1 MTYTLCTLIP
11 CGQVVTEGQPH
22 VTLSDG
28 ARIHMDCATRWR
40 RGGCRTEELRPRVT
54 ARSST

>member
-11 CGQVVTEGQPH
+11 CGQVVTDSQAH

-28 ARIHMDCATRWR
+28 ARIHMDCAI
-40 RGGCRTEELRPRVT
+40 GGGAEGVVPRSF
-54 ARSST
+54 ARV